1 MEVAVVQP
9 EAHSGHPVVELGWLG
24 GMGEPAEA
32 AKTRLRADYPV
43 WMYGLLPVDPSIADL
58 KDILVEVPS
67 GAGDCLA
74 SPSIFRAQREG
85 HNRRGLLPPEP
96 AIYITAWTTEISFT
110 PERRREYVL
119 DLDTRS
125 DFDLD
130 PVDTGGP
137 QGGGGKTWTVAVVC
151 WALWR
156 STQAAWEF
164 RTQSLV
170 LDRTGRDSFCRVG
183 TLETRWQKEH
193 LVDDGKGG
201 AYIAAW
207 DRHFVRRR
215 LRIL

>member
-1 MEVAVVQP
+1 
-9 EAHSGHPVVELGWLG
+9 
-24 GMGEPAEA
+24 
-32 AKTRLRADYPV
+32 
-43 WMYGLLPVDPSIADL
+43 MYGLLPVDPSIADL
-58 KDILVEVPS
+58 EDHLVEVPS
-67 GAGDCLA
+67 GAAKLVGLA
-74 SPSIFRAQREG
+74 EYFGAQREG
-85 HNRRGLLPPEP
+85 HCRRGLLSPEP
-96 AIYITAWTTEISFT
+96 VIYITAWTTEISFT
-110 PERRREYVL
+110 PGRRREYVL

-130 PVDTGGP
+130 LVDTGGP

-151 WALWR
+151 WGLWR

-170 LDRTGRDSFCRVG
+170 LEQTGRDSFCRVG

-193 LVDDGKGG
+193 LVDDGKGVG
-201 AYIAAW
+201 YMAAW

>member
-1 MEVAVVQP
+1 
-9 EAHSGHPVVELGWLG
+9 
-24 GMGEPAEA
+24 
-32 AKTRLRADYPV
+32 
-43 WMYGLLPVDPSIADL
+43 MYGLLPVDPTQADFE
-58 KDILVEVPS
+58 DIVVEVPS
-67 GAGDCLA
+67 GAGNLVGLTEYF
-74 SPSIFRAQREG
+74 STQREG
-85 HNRRGLLPPEP
+85 QGRRGILPPEP
-96 AIYITAWTTEISFT
+96 VIYITAWTTEISFT
-110 PERRREYVL
+110 PGRRREYVL

-125 DFDLD
+125 DFDLG

-137 QGGGGKTWTVAVVC
+137 QGGGKTWTVAIIC

-156 STQAAWEF
+156 STPAAQDL

-193 LVDDGKGG
+193 LVEDRKGG